1 MVIILNAKMLR
12 FEHISRNRK
21 KTQG

>member
-1 MVIILNAKMLR
+1 MLR
-12 FEHISRNRK
+12 FEHISRNSK